1 MIAAPDI
8 IVAAQFIRRVQPDYP
23 PIAATGHWEGT
34 VVVLITLGPDGVIEA
49 KIGTTSGYV
58 ALDRAALR
66 AAEES
71 TYRPPEINGKPAIET
86 YRVIY
91 TFTLS
96 DA

>member
-1 MIAAPDI
+1 M
-8 IVAAQFIRRVQPDYP
+8 IVAAAFLHRVQPDYP
-23 PIAATGHWEGT
+23 AIAATGHWEGT
-34 VVVLITLGPDGVIEA
+34 VVVLITLGPAGVIEA
-49 KIGTTSGYV
+49 KIGTSSGYT

-91 TFTLS
+91 TFTVS